1 MSKSLL
7 TALSVIA
14 ILLIIFA
21 YFGGIWQN
29 KDKIHRAQLEMERLS
44 NTRDSLQTVVS
55 YRDSLQGIMKNQ
67 INTHKNEAE
76 TLRKEVQRL
85 EKERENK
92 QLSVRRLRRPDDLKE
107 RLLNTFPELAGT
119 DWGVTEV
126 FNEEN
131 GIDIE
136 YLLVPLWFS
145 ETFIIDHQNAISYK
159 EQKHKLHQVDT
170 LNQEI
175 IVLQDSIGVLEQLN
189 RQAYERGFEVAY
201 IKYDSLNNE
210 YIKELKKGNINW
222 GWQTAGILTGGVVG
236 ILIGRG
242 TK

>member
-1 MSKSLL
+1 
-7 TALSVIA
+7 
-14 ILLIIFA
+14 
-21 YFGGIWQN
+21 
-29 KDKIHRAQLEMERLS
+29 
-44 NTRDSLQTVVS
+44 
-55 YRDSLQGIMKNQ
+55 
-67 INTHKNEAE
+67 
-76 TLRKEVQRL
+76 
-85 EKERENK
+85 
-92 QLSVRRLRRPDDLKE
+92 
-107 RLLNTFPELAGT
+107 
-119 DWGVTEV
+119 
-126 FNEEN
+126 
-131 GIDIE
+131 
-136 YLLVPLWFS
+136 
-145 ETFIIDHQNAISYK
+145 
-159 EQKHKLHQVDT
+159 LHQVDT